1 MLDAVAL
8 REVCYYFYV
17 TVFETI
23 SGSFAVG
30 LGSLNSDI
38 VIMEKTFR
46 VLLTA
51 DFYGEKGQPKFA
63 DLGLSEFEAQPQ
75 IEHGTFVE
83 HRQQIGPDQIADAQG
98 VVVLTP
104 AVTAESLSRS
114 DNLIAIGRFGVG
126 YDTVDV
132 QACTDND
139 VVLYI
144 TSGAVDRSVAE
155 ATVGW
160 MIALTHHVRAKDN
173 LLRAG
178 QWNRRTGYMGGELRD
193 RTLGLVGMGGIGRAV
208 VRLLQGFE
216 MNQPLVFDPYIDS
229 AAAKEMGVRLV
240 KLGELMKAADIV
252 SVHCP
257 LNDSTRDL
265 IGAEQIE
272 LMKPT
277 SYLLNT
283 ARGGIVNEDALY
295 RALQTNRIA
304 GAALDCFVGEP
315 INMPHRFGEL
325 ENVLL
330 APHCIAWTDEMFR
343 DIGHAAC
350 RGMVDLSL
358 GRQPNG
364 VINREVFEHDSFQ
377 KKWKRMI

>member
-17 TVFETI
+17 TVFETT

-38 VIMEKTFR
+38 VIMKKTFR

-208 VRLLQGFE
+208 VRLLRGFE

-315 INMPHRFGEL
+315 ITMPHRFGEL

>member
-17 TVFETI
+17 TVFEAT
-23 SGSFAVG
+23 SGSFAEG
-30 LGSLNSDI
+30 FGSLNSNI
-38 VIMEKTFR
+38 VMMEKMFR

-51 DFYGEKGQPKFA
+51 DFYDEKGQAKFA

-208 VRLLQGFE
+208 VRLLRGFE

-240 KLGELMKAADIV
+240 ELGELMKAADIV

-315 INMPHRFGEL
+315 ITMPHRFGEL